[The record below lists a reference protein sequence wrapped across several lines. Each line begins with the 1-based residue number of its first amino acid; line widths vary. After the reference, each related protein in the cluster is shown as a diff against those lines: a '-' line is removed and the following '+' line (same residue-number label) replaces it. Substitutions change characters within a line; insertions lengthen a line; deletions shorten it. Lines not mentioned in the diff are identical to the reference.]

1 MNTERKQRIYKT
13 IMLIILV
20 AIITFLVTSIYMYKN
35 LEGNGKYIYV
45 TSKDNSI
52 STVLSAFRKI
62 IDQKYIGEIND
73 EELLEGAIKGYIEGL
88 GDPYTQY
95 ITKEEMQEYEEDL
108 AGNFVGIGIYMGND
122 VIENN
127 IKVISTISN
136 SPAERAGLKGGD
148 IIVKV
153 DGVEYKGEDLS
164 EAARKIKG
172 EEGTKVKLEI
182 KRNEETLELEVTREI
197 IEIKHVAGE
206 VIENNIGYL
215 AINSFDGGCAEEF
228 KAEYEKIAENNL
240 KGMIIDIRNNGGGL
254 VDEAISILELIC
266 DKNSTLLITTDK
278 DAKEE
283 ITKSEQ
289 DPIMN
294 LPIVVLVNEDTA
306 SASEILAG
314 ALRDNG
320 KAKIV
325 GTKTYGKG
333 VIQELLT
340 LQDGSGLKI
349 TTNEY
354 FTPNRNKINEI
365 GINPDYEVELEEEND
380 TQLQKAIELLTK

>member
-1 MNTERKQRIYKT
+1 MVNTERKQRIYKT

-228 KAEYEKIAENNL
+228 KAEYEKIAESNL
-240 KGMIIDIRNNGGGL
+240 KGIIIDIRNNGGGL

-314 ALRDNG
+314 ALRDKN
-320 KAKIV
+320 
-325 GTKTYGKG
+325 Y
-333 VIQELLT
+333 
-340 LQDGSGLKI
+340 
-349 TTNEY
+349 
-354 FTPNRNKINEI
+354 
-365 GINPDYEVELEEEND
+365 
-380 TQLQKAIELLTK
+380 